1 MTNRR
6 YRHLSLAAVIAAG
19 LAALAVIQLQA
30 APVTRAPA
38 ASAARRAA
46 KPTIVLVHGAFA
58 DASSWDKVIRILQTD
73 GYPVF
78 AVQNPLTSLAADVAT
93 TKRVIDAQ
101 TGPVVAVGH
110 SYGGVVITGAA
121 AGSAKVK
128 ALVYVAAF
136 APEAGEA
143 VSAPGAKFTPPA
155 LSSALVPDA
164 AGFLYVDRAK
174 FHDAFCADV
183 PEADARVMAV
193 TQKPVH
199 NSVFGASV
207 PAAAWKTIPSW
218 YVVSTEDH
226 AINPDL
232 ERYYAKRIHATT
244 TEIKASHVGF
254 LTHPAEVARIIEA
267 AANAPVKVSTR

>member
-1 MTNRR
+1 MTNAR
-6 YRHLSLAAVIAAG
+6 YGRLSPAVVIAAG
-19 LAALAVIQLQA
+19 LTALAVIQLQA
-30 APVTRAPA
+30 SPMHGATRA
-38 ASAARRAA
+38 AA

-58 DASSWDKVIRILQTD
+58 DASSWDKVIRILQAD

-78 AVQNPLTSLAADVAT
+78 AVQNPLTSLDADVAT
-93 TKRVIDAQ
+93 TKRAIDAQ
-101 TGPVVAVGH
+101 SGPVVAVGH

-136 APEAGEA
+136 APEAREA
-143 VSAPGAKFTPPA
+143 VSAPAEKFAPPA

-164 AGFLYVDRAK
+164 AGFLFIDRAK
-174 FHDAFCADV
+174 FHDAFCRDV

-199 NSVFGASV
+199 NSVFAASV

-218 YVVSTEDH
+218 YIVSTEDR

-232 ERYYAKRIHATT
+232 ERWFAKRIRATT
-244 TEIKASHVGF
+244 TELKASHVAF
-254 LTHPAEVARIIEA
+254 LTHPADVARVIEA
-267 AANAPVKVSTR
+267 AASAPVKVSSAR